1 MVVGDVATL
10 RGKIIIFR
18 LQPMDSARQCSQK
31 SFHDC
36 DQNWI

>member
-1 MVVGDVATL
+1 MVVGDVATF
-10 RGKIIIFR
+10 RGKIIIYR
-18 LQPMDSARQCSQK
+18 LRPLDSARQCSQR